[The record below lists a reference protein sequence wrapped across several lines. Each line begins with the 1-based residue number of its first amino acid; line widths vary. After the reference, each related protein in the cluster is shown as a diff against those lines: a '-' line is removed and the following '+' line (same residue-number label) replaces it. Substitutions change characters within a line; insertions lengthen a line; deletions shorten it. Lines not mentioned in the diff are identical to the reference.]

1 MLDYKYF
8 LKRVREGLMFSDK
21 TYENGFD
28 ARKLPK
34 FSDMVAGGDGA
45 FCRANCLKTS
55 YILVAETGKLSMSL
69 LLMAT
74 IKIFFV

>member
-1 MLDYKYF
+1 MLGYKYF

-28 ARKLPK
+28 ARKLAK
-34 FSDMVAGGDGA
+34 FSDMVAGGGG
-45 FCRANCLKTS
+45 ANCLKTS
-55 YILVAETGKLSMSL
+55 YILAAEIGKLSMSL
-69 LLMAT
+69 SLMAT

>member
-1 MLDYKYF
+1 
-8 LKRVREGLMFSDK
+8 MFSDK

-45 FCRANCLKTS
+45 NCLKTS

-69 LLMAT
+69 SLMAT
-74 IKIFFV
+74 IKIFLFKKV

>member
-45 FCRANCLKTS
+45 NCLKTS

-69 LLMAT
+69 SLMAT
-74 IKIFFV
+74 IKIFLFKKV